1 MKRPP
6 LLAGLFLAAA
16 LAVSAGAGAQ
26 MYKWKDANGRI
37 RYGDT
42 PPPGVDA
49 TTIRAP
55 SSYATPAAPDGDAK
69 NDKGEK
75 KERPLTPEQAFEK
88 RQKERAD
95 AEQKAAKERADAEQ
109 KRTNCELAQAQLR
122 TLQSGQRISTTNTAG
137 ERVFLDEGQIAAE
150 TARAQKSVADW
161 CN

>member
-1 MKRPP
+1 MPMKK
-6 LLAGLFLAAA
+6 LLVLAAA
-16 LAVSAGAGAQ
+16 LAFASGASAQ
-26 MYKWKDANGRI
+26 LYKWKDANGRI

-42 PPPGVDA
+42 PPPGADA
-49 TTIRAP
+49 KQIRGA
-55 SSYATPAAPDGDAK
+55 SSYATPAAPDAGAK

-75 KERPLTPEQAFEK
+75 EEKPLTPEQAFEK

-109 KRTNCELAQAQLR
+109 KRTNCDLAQAQLR
-122 TLQSGQRISTTNTAG
+122 TLQSGQRISTTNAAG

>member
-1 MKRPP
+1 MKRLP
-6 LLAGLFLAAA
+6 LLEGLCLAAA
-16 LAVSAGAGAQ
+16 LAFSAGAAAQ

-55 SSYATPAAPDGDAK
+55 SSYAPPAPAADAQNGKGD
-69 NDKGEK
+69 K
-75 KERPLTPEQAFEK
+75 KAPPLTPEQAFEK

-109 KRTNCELAQAQLR
+109 KRTNCDLAQAQLR
-122 TLQSGQRISTTNTAG
+122 TLQSGQRISTTNAAG